1 LNYEKVFTFRNWQV
15 TGDKVGHAP
24 SSAFQGPEWDEVVE
38 YVAYVW
44 ADHAVRWIEQLK
56 QGNVIFYE
64 NLLGDGA
71 PKEIE
76 RLLDTIGYPHRPV
89 DPERMRCAMS
99 HRNRTDHKRVN
110 KIWFEYLILL
120 FLNFD
125 C

>member
-1 LNYEKVFTFRNWQV
+1 MFTFRNWQV

-24 SSAFQGPEWDEVVE
+24 PSAFEGAEWDEVVE
-38 YVAYVW
+38 YVAFAW

-56 QGNVIFYE
+56 QGTVIFYE
-64 NLLGDGA
+64 NLIGDGA

-76 RLLDTIGYPHRPV
+76 RLLDTIEYPHRPV

-110 KIWFEYLILL
+110 KTWLTTHFIVFKL
-120 FLNFD
+120 
-125 C
+125 